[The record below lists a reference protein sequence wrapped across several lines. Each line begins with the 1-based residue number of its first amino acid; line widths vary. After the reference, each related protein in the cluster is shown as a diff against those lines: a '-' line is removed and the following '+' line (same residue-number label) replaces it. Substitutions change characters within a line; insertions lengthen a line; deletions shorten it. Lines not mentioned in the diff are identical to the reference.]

1 MGKKLA
7 VILTGLGVFV
17 LGVALLARFY
27 AYDRLAVV
35 PLDQDTVS
43 VSEGPGAT
51 IFDIAS
57 QQEITVDLVSTRN
70 VVGDVEA
77 SEKASDELGRDI
89 AVWETLVYTD
99 EPGAEVSADSPPR
112 SGSHDLVAFDRH
124 TGETVKCCDTYT
136 VTAADDRGVEEKDTI
151 GFEGLYFKFPFQTE
165 KKTYRFWDGSLR
177 EAPEIEYKET
187 ETIEGLEVYRFEQV
201 IPPTTVGNL
210 TAPASFF
217 DIDEEGDVTLDRV
230 YSNTRTLWIEPETGV
245 IIRGQEDQLSVAEY
259 EGEQVATLTD
269 VTIGYNPETIS
280 DNVDTYSAL
289 STQLKLIRIWVPI
302 VGGIL
307 GLLLLA
313 AGLVMLRSRR
323 SEAHASGSHSS
334 ADDATLTKSNR

>member
-1 MGKKLA
+1 MSRKLGF
-7 VILTGLGVFV
+7 ILTGVGVFF
-17 LGVALLARFY
+17 LAVALLARFY

-35 PLDQDTVS
+35 PLDQETVS

-77 SEKASDELGRDI
+77 SEEASDELGRDI

-99 EPGAEVSADSPPR
+99 EPGAEISADDPPR
-112 SGSHDLVAFDRH
+112 SGSHDRVAFDRH
-124 TGETVKCCDTYT
+124 TGEAVQCCDTF
-136 VTAADDRGVEEKDTI
+136 TATTADDRGVEEKNTI

-165 KKTYRFWDGSLR
+165 KKTYQFWDGSLG
-177 EAPEIEYKET
+177 EATDIEFKDT
-187 ETIEGLEVYRFEQV
+187 ETIEGLEVYRFEQQ
-201 IPPTTVGNL
+201 IPATVVGNI

-230 YSNTRTLWIEPETGV
+230 YSNTRQLWIEPETGV

-259 EGEQVATLTD
+259 EGEQVGTLTD
-269 VTIGYNPETIS
+269 VTIGYNPDTVS
-280 DNVDTYSAL
+280 DNVDTYSSLA
-289 STQLKLIRIWVPI
+289 SQLKAIRIWVPI
-302 VGGIL
+302 IGGVL

-313 AGLVMLRSRR
+313 AGIVILRSQR
-323 SEAHASGSHSS
+323 SQGSR
-334 ADDATLTKSNR
+334 AA

>member
-57 QQEITVDLVSTRN
+57 QQEVTVDLVSTRN

-99 EPGAEVSADSPPR
+99 EPGAEVSSDSPPK
-112 SGSHDLVAFDRH
+112 SGTHDLVAFDRH
-124 TGETVKCCDTYT
+124 TGETVQCCDTYT
-136 VTAADDRGVEEKDTI
+136 SHDRRRPRGRGEGHDRLRGPLLQVPVPDREEDLPLLGRLAARGSGDRVQGGRDHR
-151 GFEGLYFKFPFQTE
+151 GPRGLP
-165 KKTYRFWDGSLR
+165 L
-177 EAPEIEYKET
+177 
-187 ETIEGLEVYRFEQV
+187 EQV
-201 IPPTTVGNL
+201 IPPTTVGKII
-210 TAPASFF
+210 APASFF

-245 IIRGQEDQLSVAEY
+245 IVRGQEDQLSVAEY

-307 GLLLLA
+307 GLLLLI
-313 AGLVMLRSRR
+313 AGLVMLRSSRR
-323 SEAHASGSHSS
+323 SEAHPPPDPG
-334 ADDATLTKSNR
+334 

>member
-1 MGKKLA
+1 MGKKFGL
-7 VILTGLGVFV
+7 ILVGFGAFLVT
-17 LGVALLARFY
+17 VALLSRFY
-27 AYDRLAVV
+27 AYGQLAVV
-35 PLDQDTVS
+35 PLDQDTTS
-43 VSEGPGAT
+43 VSEGPDAT
-51 IFDIAS
+51 IFDIES
-57 QQEITVDLVSTRN
+57 QQEINVDLESVRT
-70 VVGDVEA
+70 VKGDVEA
-77 SEKASDELGRDI
+77 SEAASEELGRDI
-89 AVWETLVYTD
+89 AVWETSVVND
-99 EPGAEVSADSPPR
+99 EDPTGVDQDSPPR
-112 SGSHDLVAFDRH
+112 SASHDRVAFDRH

-136 VTAADDRGVEEKDTI
+136 STTADDRGVEVKDTT
-151 GFEGLYFKFPFQTE
+151 GFEGQYFKFPFQTE
-165 KKTYRFWDGSLR
+165 QKTYQFWDGSLG
-177 EAPEIEYKET
+177 EAPDIEFKDT

-201 IPPTTVGNL
+201 IPPTTVGNI

-307 GLLLLA
+307 GLLLIA
-313 AGLVMLRSRR
+313 VGLVMLRSRR

-334 ADDATLTKSNR
+334 TDDVTLTQSDR

>member
-1 MGKKLA
+1 MRNKLG
-7 VILTGLGVFV
+7 VVLMGLGVFV

-77 SEKASDELGRDI
+77 SEEASDELGRDV

-99 EPGAEVSADSPPR
+99 EPGADVSADDPPR
-112 SGSHDLVAFDRH
+112 SGTHDRVAFDRH
-124 TGETVKCCDTYT
+124 TGEAVVCCDTFT
-136 VTAADDRGVEEKDTI
+136 STAADDRGVEEKEATS
-151 GFEGLYFKFPFQTE
+151 FKGLYFKFPFQTE
-165 KKTYRFWDGSLR
+165 KKTYQFWDGTLGD
-177 EAPEIEYKET
+177 APDIEFKDSEK
-187 ETIEGLEVYRFEQV
+187 IEGLEVYRFEQQ
-201 IPPTTVGNL
+201 IPATTVGNIS
-210 TAPASFF
+210 APASFF
-217 DIDEEGDVTLDRV
+217 GIDEEGDVTLDRV
-230 YSNTRTLWIEPETGV
+230 YSNTRTLWVEPETGV
-245 IIRGQEDQLSVAEY
+245 IIRGQEDQLTVAEY
-259 EGEQVATLTD
+259 EGDQVATLTD
-269 VTIGYNPETIS
+269 VTIGYNPDTIS
-280 DNVDTYSAL
+280 ENVDTYSAL
-289 STQLKLIRIWVPI
+289 STQLKVIRIWAPL

-313 AGLVMLRSRR
+313 AGIFLFIARR
-323 SEAHASGSHSS
+323 RNADVREA
-334 ADDATLTKSNR
+334 

>member
-112 SGSHDLVAFDRH
+112 SGTHDLVAFDRH
-124 TGETVKCCDTYT
+124 TGETVTCCDTYT
-136 VTAADDRGVEEKDTI
+136 STSADDRGVEEKDTI
-151 GFEGLYFKFPFQTE
+151 AFEGLYFKFPFQTE

-177 EAPEIEYKET
+177 EAPEIEFKEA

-201 IPPTTVGNL
+201 IPPTTVGNI

-289 STQLKLIRIWVPI
+289 ATQLKVIRIWVPV

-323 SEAHASGSHSS
+323 SEPHHA
-334 ADDATLTKSNR
+334 ADHA